1 MQRYLILEDG
11 TEFKGTGFGAD
22 VEIAGE
28 VVFNTGMT
36 GYQETITDESYCNQ
50 IITFTYPLI
59 GNYGISAGASESI
72 IPSCSGVIV
81 HELARRASNWT
92 NEMTLDEF
100 LKQHNI
106 PGITGIDTRRLTR
119 HLRDQGVMRG
129 VITDNPE
136 AAQSIFAKPAR
147 HDQVAQVATPRPY
160 PSAGTGLR
168 VVLVDFGLKHS
179 ILAELSRRACN
190 VTVVPYN
197 TSFAQIAALHPDGI
211 LLSNGPGDPED
222 VPSALPLIREL
233 EQHYPMLGICL
244 GHQLFAL
251 ANGAKTV
258 KMRFGHRGFNHA
270 VREIATGSTFFTA
283 QNHGYAVDAD
293 SIDGTDLMVT
303 HEEINDNTV
312 EGLRHR
318 NYPVISVQFHPDATP
333 GPHDATGIFDDFCAM
348 MKNARQERKEQPHA

>member
-1 MQRYLILEDG
+1 MQRFLILEDG
-11 TEFKGTGFGAD
+11 TTFTGTGFGAD
-22 VEIAGE
+22 VEVDGE

-92 NEMTLDEF
+92 SELTLDEF
-100 LKQHNI
+100 LKLHQI
-106 PGITGIDTRRLTR
+106 PGITGVDTRRLTR

-129 VITDNPE
+129 VITSNPE
-136 AAQSIFAKPAR
+136 RAAARFAVPAR
-147 HDQVAQVATPRPY
+147 QDQVAQVATPRPY
-160 PSAGTGLR
+160 PSAGTGQR

-197 TSFAQIAALHPDGI
+197 TPFEQIAALHPDGV
-211 LLSNGPGDPED
+211 LLSNGPGNPED
-222 VPSALPLIREL
+222 VPGALPLIRQL
-233 EQHYPMLGICL
+233 QTHYPMLGICL

-251 ANGAKTV
+251 ANGAETT
-258 KMRFGHRGFNHA
+258 KMTFGHRGFNHA
-270 VREIATGSTFFTA
+270 VREIATGSTFFTS
-283 QNHGYAVDAD
+283 QNHGYAVEAD
-293 SIDGTDLMVT
+293 SVKNTDLLVT
-303 HEEINDNTV
+303 HVEINDGTV

-333 GPHDATGIFDDFCAM
+333 GPHDAAGIFDDFCAM
-348 MKNARQERKEQPHA
+348 MKARQD

>member
-1 MQRYLILEDG
+1 
-11 TEFKGTGFGAD
+11 
-22 VEIAGE
+22 
-28 VVFNTGMT
+28 MT

-92 NEMTLDEF
+92 NQLSLDEF
-100 LKQHNI
+100 LKQNNI
-106 PGITGIDTRRLTR
+106 PGITGVDTRRLTR
-119 HLRDQGVMRG
+119 HLRDFGVMRG
-129 VITDNPE
+129 VITDDPAKAE
-136 AAQSIFAKPAR
+136 TLLAKPAR
-147 HDQVAQVATPRPY
+147 RDQVAQVATPRPY

-168 VVLVDFGLKHS
+168 VVLIDFGLKHS
-179 ILAELSRRACN
+179 ILAELSRRSCN

-197 TSFAQIAALHPDGI
+197 TSFDQIAALHPDGI
-211 LLSNGPGDPED
+211 LLSNGPGNPED
-222 VPSALPLIREL
+222 VPSALPLIRQL
-233 EQHYPMLGICL
+233 QQHYPLFGICL

-251 ANGAKTV
+251 ANGAKTE
-258 KMRFGHRGFNHA
+258 KMPFGHRGFNHA

-283 QNHGYAVDAD
+283 QNHGYAVQAD
-293 SIDGTDLMVT
+293 SIASTDLLVT
-303 HEEINDNTV
+303 HVEINDGTV

-318 NYPVISVQFHPDATP
+318 NYPAISVQFHPDATP

-348 MKNARQERKEQPHA
+348 MTAARSEKKETNHA

>member
-1 MQRYLILEDG
+1 MQRYLVLADG
-11 TEFKGTGFGAD
+11 TIFAGEGFGA
-22 VEIAGE
+22 ETETTGE

-59 GNYGISAGASESI
+59 GNYGISAGANESI

-92 NEMTLDEF
+92 SEMSLDEF
-100 LKQHNI
+100 LKLHQI
-106 PGITGIDTRRLTR
+106 PGITGIDTRKLTR
-119 HLRDQGVMRG
+119 HLRDNGVMRG
-129 VITDNPE
+129 VITNNPDT
-136 AAQSIFAKPAR
+136 AAAILAQPAR
-147 HDQVAQVATPRPY
+147 VDQVAQVATPRPF

-197 TSFAQIAALHPDGI
+197 TSFTQIAALHPDGI
-211 LLSNGPGDPED
+211 LLSNGPGNPED
-222 VPSALPLIREL
+222 VPTALPLIREL
-233 EQHYPMLGICL
+233 QEHYPIMGICL

-251 ANGAKTV
+251 ANGAQTV
-258 KMRFGHRGFNHA
+258 KMQFGHRGFNHA
-270 VREIATGSTFFTA
+270 VREIATGNTFFTA
-283 QNHGYAVDAD
+283 QNHGYAVDPD
-293 SIDGTDLMVT
+293 SIQGTDLLVT
-303 HEEINDNTV
+303 HVEINDGTV

-318 NYPVISVQFHPDATP
+318 NHPAISVQFHPDATP

-348 MKNARQERKEQPHA
+348 MDAARSQQKENSHA